1 MFSTYSLPIEPYFAL
16 ISPTS
21 SPYRAIILANHPI
34 CLLFNPPYN
43 MRYSAAIML
52 LFAAI
57 VSQAQNLNL
66 TLQSTVSFPGQSLA
80 NVWGHSAGGRHYAL
94 VGAQNGMVVID
105 ITAPT
110 APVAIDTIPG
120 PSNLWKEIKTFGN
133 YAYVVSEGGFG
144 IQVVNLTSLPAG
156 NLPYQSIYPNIAGI
170 GTINSAHALQV
181 DETKGYLYIY
191 GAKLTG
197 GTLVGYPLVFNLNG
211 TTAGV
216 SNAWS
221 PQYVGKFVASGFS
234 TYVHDGYVDNDIM
247 YSGHIYAGKFA
258 MVNMA
263 NKSGPVL
270 MGSTNTPNNF
280 THNTWREGN
289 AVFTTDETSSS
300 YLTSYDVSDPADIK
314 ELDRLQFTPGSGS
327 IVHNTYTKSGYA
339 ITSWYKDGV
348 AIVDVSRPANMV
360 VTGRYDTYP
369 SGGGNGFEGC
379 WGVYP
384 YFVGSDIIIASN
396 LGTNTNPNNGELFV
410 LQPTYTRGCYL
421 EGIVT
426 NSSTGNIISGA
437 LVELLSSNVA
447 NENSAPQT
455 GAYKMARY
463 GGGTYTLRVSKAGFN
478 TYATTVTLSTGT
490 LTLQNVPLVPS
501 NLPVAL
507 TAFEAKVNTDR
518 SATLTW
524 NTANERNNQGFSIEK
539 SNTGTDWETI
549 GFVPGRGNSDLP
561 ADYEFGTEIL
571 PSGTWLF
578 RLAQQD
584 TDGKVNYSNIRSVD
598 ILSKTF
604 SVRVAPNPA
613 SEATSLMVNWGDAAD
628 QSLHVEVFDGN
639 MRLVQSIQQVERE
652 GETQSVPL
660 SVAGLPT
667 GKYLVRIQRGSTT
680 ISLPLLVVSTEG
692 K

>member
-1 MFSTYSLPIEPYFAL
+1 
-16 ISPTS
+16 
-21 SPYRAIILANHPI
+21 
-34 CLLFNPPYN
+34 
-43 MRYSAAIML
+43 MRYSVVFLL

-57 VSQAQNLNL
+57 VAQAQNFNL
-66 TLQSTVSFPGQSLA
+66 TLQSTVNFPGQTLA
-80 NVWGHSAGGRHYAL
+80 NVWGYSAAGKHYAL

-105 ITAPT
+105 VTSPT
-110 APVAIDTIPG
+110 SPVPIDTIPG

-144 IQVVNLTSLPAG
+144 IQVVNLASLPAG
-156 NLPYQSIYPNIAGI
+156 NLPYQSVTPTIAGI

-191 GAKLTG
+191 GSKLTS
-197 GTLVGYPLVFNLNG
+197 GTTVGYPLVFNLNG

-216 SNAWS
+216 PNAWT

-234 TYVHDGYVDNDIM
+234 TYVHDGYADNDIM
-247 YSGHIYAGKFA
+247 YSSHIYAGKFA

-263 NKSGPVL
+263 NKAAPVL

-289 AVFTTDETSSS
+289 AVFTTDETASS
-300 YLTSYDVSDPADIK
+300 YLTSYDVTDPADIK
-314 ELDRLQFTPGSGS
+314 ELDRIQFTPGSGS
-327 IVHNTYTKSGYA
+327 VGHNTYTKNGYA

-348 AIVDVSRPANMV
+348 AIMDVSRPANMV
-360 VTGRYDTYP
+360 VTGRYDTYTAGAG
-369 SGGGNGFEGC
+369 SGFEGC

-396 LGTNTNPNNGELFV
+396 IGSNTNPANGQLFV

-426 NSSTGNIISGA
+426 NSSTGAIISGA
-437 LVELLSSNVA
+437 LVELLASGVA

-463 GGGTYTLRVSKAGFN
+463 GGGTYTLRVTKAGFN
-478 TYATTVTLSTGT
+478 TYTTTVTISTGT

-507 TAFEAKVNTDR
+507 TAFEAKANADR
-518 SATLTW
+518 TATLTW
-524 NTANERNNQGFSIEK
+524 NTANERNNQGFAIEK
-539 SNTGTDWETI
+539 SSNGTDWETI

-561 ADYEFGTEIL
+561 ADYQFGTEVL

-584 TDGKVNYSNIRSVD
+584 TDGTVNYSNIRSIE

-604 SVRVAPNPA
+604 SVRIAPNPV
-613 SEATSLMVNWGDAAD
+613 SEVANLMVNWGDASD
-628 QSLHVEVFDGN
+628 PSLAIEVFDGN
-639 MRLVQSIQQVERE
+639 MRLIQSLPQVERA

-667 GKYLVRIQRGSTT
+667 GKYLVRIQRGGTVT
-680 ISLPLLVVSTEG
+680 SLPMLVLER
-692 K
+692 